1 MRTFATT
8 LAVVIVLTFTLSLT
22 ILTSPVP
29 ESFAQGNATTD
40 SNQTTAGNNT
50 EVSNQTSTNDTGSV
64 SGYSRP

>member
-8 LAVVIVLTFTLSLT
+8 LAVVIVLTFTLSLA
-22 ILTSPVP
+22 ILTSTVP

-50 EVSNQTSTNDTGSV
+50 GVSNQTNTNDTGSV
-64 SGYSRP
+64 SGYSR